1 MGVLMGSSIDVQVGP
16 GQTTCCNGYLGTS
29 GVHGTQALYPST
41 HARQA
46 MTSSSQLPYNKGL
59 AGWLRICKLRIAS
72 NQVNI
77 SSIRLAHQM
86 SFPRKVVPRE
96 GLRAAYPGAR

>member
-1 MGVLMGSSIDVQVGP
+1 
-16 GQTTCCNGYLGTS
+16 
-29 GVHGTQALYPST
+29 
-41 HARQA
+41 
-46 MTSSSQLPYNKGL
+46 MTSSSQLPYNEGL
-59 AGWLRICKLRIAS
+59 AGWLRIYKLRIAS

-77 SSIRLAHQM
+77 LSIRLTHQM